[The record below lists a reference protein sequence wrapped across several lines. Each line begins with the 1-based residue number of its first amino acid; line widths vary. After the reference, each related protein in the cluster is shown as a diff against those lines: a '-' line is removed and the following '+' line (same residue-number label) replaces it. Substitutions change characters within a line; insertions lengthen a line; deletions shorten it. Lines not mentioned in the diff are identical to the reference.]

1 MEMTREL
8 ACKEGI
14 FCGTSSGATFSGAL
28 QVAGEAE
35 TGSRILCM
43 LPDTGERYL
52 STPVFDDIAVE
63 MTEEEMAIS
72 RSTPGFRFDSPAPAP
87 APETPEVQEP
97 APAEVMDQ
105 DAAAFVDEVVSD
117 AQQPVVLFALEWC
130 EFCWGVR
137 KLFARLGI
145 PYRAID
151 LDSVAFQKDNRG
163 GEIRKV
169 LNSRLGTNTIP
180 QIYIGGVHLGGATDL
195 YAGWNQGKVQDL
207 LETANVDYENPG
219 PDFDP
224 NSFLPEWLHKR

>member
-14 FCGTSSGATFSGAL
+14 VCGTSSGATFSGAL

-52 STPVFDDIAVE
+52 STPVFDEIAVE

-72 RSTPGFRFDSPAPAP
+72 RSTPGFRFDSQAPAP
-87 APETPEVQEP
+87 APQKPEVQEP
-97 APAEVMDQ
+97 APTEVMDQ
-105 DAAAFVDEVVSD
+105 NAAAFVDEVVSD

-137 KLFARLGI
+137 KLFAKLGI

-207 LETANVDYENPG
+207 LEAANVDYENPG